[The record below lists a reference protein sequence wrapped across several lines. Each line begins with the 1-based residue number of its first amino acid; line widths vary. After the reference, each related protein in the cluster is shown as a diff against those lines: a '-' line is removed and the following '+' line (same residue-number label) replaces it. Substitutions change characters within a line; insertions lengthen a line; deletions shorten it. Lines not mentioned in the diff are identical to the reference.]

1 MPIVCSDKGPM
12 SEILGD
18 AGVYFDPEKPTEIA
32 DVLKKLINSPMIRE
46 QKVNVAYKIAK
57 AYTW

>member
-1 MPIVCSDKGPM
+1 M